1 VPAFKA
7 THKTGAIAITSSAS
21 SLELVAILSLLVFV
35 IGKEFIG
42 QTQDSSRLQ
51 TLHKTIN
58 YRMVYH
64 HFPCHPSNAKLVCDM
79 PAISLQKFDLI
90 MLEEVM
96 VLFDM
101 GYFIKKFVHKII
113 LLYFKWSY
121 CPF

>member
-1 VPAFKA
+1 
-7 THKTGAIAITSSAS
+7 
-21 SLELVAILSLLVFV
+21 
-35 IGKEFIG
+35 
-42 QTQDSSRLQ
+42 
-51 TLHKTIN
+51 
-58 YRMVYH
+58 MVYH

-113 LLYFKWSY
+113 LLYFKLELQLSFSKDEIKLEGKGDI
-121 CPF
+121 CFLCKK